1 MSITCNYCRAANAD
15 EDYRCQRCG
24 RRLHGAPPSRTISA
38 AYSVSNT
45 ATARSIHPSAH
56 LQTPP
61 APERQAQTAT
71 PPDAPR
77 RAIYQRTLFSS
88 RDVPQVVPIES
99 FTPKASAHART
110 RTAESPRTR
119 TRRAD
124 PDQQTLEFTA
134 PAAEPDT
141 EAQTVIGCD
150 APVALPAHR
159 IMAAAADFSLMA
171 VAMAMFLGVF
181 RLCGGEVMLT
191 KQTAPL
197 FAVVALVFAL
207 LYKALW
213 CFGNGD
219 TAGMRWAHLRLVDFD
234 GERPGRRQRFYRV
247 FSGLLSLGAA
257 GLGVMWALVDEES
270 LTWHDHISKTFPTP
284 Y

>member
-1 MSITCNYCRAANAD
+1 MTCNYCRAANAE

-24 RRLHGAPPSRTISA
+24 RRLHGAAAPRTLNA

-56 LQTPP
+56 VQTAP
-61 APERQAQTAT
+61 APERPAQ
-71 PPDAPR
+71 PSSEAPR
-77 RAIYQRTLFSS
+77 RAVYQRTLFSS

-99 FTPKASAHART
+99 FAPKAPARVRT
-110 RTAESPRTR
+110 RTESPKTR

-134 PAAEPDT
+134 PAAEPETD
-141 EAQTVIGCD
+141 AQTVIGCD

-171 VAMAMFLGVF
+171 VAMAVFLGIFRVF
-181 RLCGGEVMLT
+181 GGEVMLT

-197 FAVVALVFAL
+197 FLVVALVFAL
-207 LYKALW
+207 LYKSLW

-219 TAGMRWAHLRLVDFD
+219 TAGMRWAHLQLVDFD
-234 GERPGRRQRFYRV
+234 GAKPGRRQRFYRI